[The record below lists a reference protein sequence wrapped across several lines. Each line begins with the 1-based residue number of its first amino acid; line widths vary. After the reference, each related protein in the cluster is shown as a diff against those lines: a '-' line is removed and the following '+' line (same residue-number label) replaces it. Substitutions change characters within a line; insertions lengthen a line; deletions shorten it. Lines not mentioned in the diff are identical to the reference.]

1 LFTISVQTSFWASHQ
16 LKLPS
21 GKRENIHSHNW
32 LVQAQLSSEQLNKM
46 GLVFDFNRLKT
57 ILTAITDTLTDSPL
71 EDNPYFQQNNSSA
84 EMIAKYIYQSLEKK
98 LPDGISL
105 DLVTVI
111 EELGCS
117 ACFKKTTM

>member
-21 GKRENIHSHNW
+21 GQREKIHSHNW
-32 LVQAQLSSEQLNKM
+32 LVQALVSADQLNKM
-46 GLVFDFNRLKT
+46 GLVFDFNRLKS
-57 ILTAITDTLTDSPL
+57 ILTSITDTLTDSRP

-84 EMIAKYIYQSLEKK
+84 EMLAQYIYESLEKK
-98 LPDGISL
+98 LPDGVSL
-105 DLVTVI
+105 DSVTVT
-111 EELGCS
+111 EEPDCS